1 MRLWLIRT
9 GGAFGE
15 VKVAW
20 IASFPMKPAEHGSC
34 SGRQPVVAN
43 GTELPKVTLSTL
55 SEFSVTAGADTLQP
69 NLIPWEPMLLTVPNL
84 PSARCVRGSV
94 RPLTDT
100 GVSAASIPSKTDGPT
115 PLLTRASP

>member
-1 MRLWLIRT
+1 MRT
-9 GGAFGE
+9 GGAFGV
-15 VKVAW
+15 VKVAR

-34 SGRQPVVAN
+34 NGRQPVVAN
-43 GTELPKVTLSTL
+43 GTELPKVTLST
-55 SEFSVTAGADTLQP
+55 SRAYPVGAGAETLQL

-94 RPLTDT
+94 RPLSDT

-115 PLLTRASP
+115 PLLTKASP